1 MDCNVHLALPS
12 VPASLACV
20 ESVPSA
26 VFCNVVGSAQMSS
39 LELSLEQSQQH
50 REGFS

>member
-1 MDCNVHLALPS
+1 MDCYVHLALPP
-12 VPASLACV
+12 VPANLACV

-26 VFCNVVGSAQMSS
+26 VFCSVVGCAQMSS
-39 LELSLEQSQQH
+39 LDLSLEQSQHH